1 MNEISNTISFSPEKV
16 FFTSNT
22 HFCHSR
28 VIAYSDRPFADVAQM
43 NEALVRNWNAVV
55 PKDGIVFHL
64 GDFCFGT
71 KKVLDQL
78 NGQIHLILGNHD
90 MRECRR
96 DFMSRFASVQMER
109 MIEVGDRRILLNH
122 YPLLCYAQEKYYW
135 QLFGHI
141 HTNPRNNRILST
153 ERMKLLM
160 PRQYDVGV
168 DNNNFT
174 PVSFH
179 QLEEIIRYQVTIGER
194 WMW

>member
-1 MNEISNTISFSPEKV
+1 MNEISNTISFSTEKV
-16 FFTSNT
+16 FFTSDT

-122 YPLLCYAQEKYYW
+122 YPLLCYVQEKYYW

-179 QLEEIIRYQVTIGER
+179 QLEEIIRYQVTTGER

>member
-1 MNEISNTISFSPEKV
+1 MNEISNTISFSTEKV
-16 FFTSNT
+16 FFTSDT

-179 QLEEIIRYQVTIGER
+179 QLEEIIRYQVTTGER

>member
-1 MNEISNTISFSPEKV
+1 MNEISNTISISPEKV

-90 MRECRR
+90 MRECR

-122 YPLLCYAQEKYYW
+122 YPLLC
-135 QLFGHI
+135 
-141 HTNPRNNRILST
+141 
-153 ERMKLLM
+153 
-160 PRQYDVGV
+160 
-168 DNNNFT
+168 
-174 PVSFH
+174 
-179 QLEEIIRYQVTIGER
+179 
-194 WMW
+194 

>member
-16 FFTSNT
+16 FFTSDT

-109 MIEVGDRRILLNH
+109 MIEVGDRRIL
-122 YPLLCYAQEKYYW
+122 
-135 QLFGHI
+135 
-141 HTNPRNNRILST
+141 ST

-179 QLEEIIRYQVTIGER
+179 QLEEIIRYQVTTGER